1 VKKKLNI
8 GGAEEKVSDFYNT
21 IGWEKKSGVTEDAR
35 QWEDM
40 RNCSKEYVS
49 NCRKRLLKYI
59 PESGINFLD
68 MASGPIQYSE
78 YVDYSKG
85 FLKRYC
91 VDLSS
96 KALEDAESRIGDHG
110 VFLHGSFLDFDLEES
125 FFDCTVSLHTIYHM
139 DKDHQEKAVRKLL
152 HVTKADKPVII
163 VYSNPFNIISK
174 ILFMLRKFTGRRINP
189 DEKKLYFYQHPNTWW
204 EKFSD
209 VAKVEM
215 FPWRSLSTRVQTKL
229 IPDNK
234 IGRKMLSVLFYL
246 EDRFPNFFVKH
257 FAYSMIIMHKY

>member
-1 VKKKLNI
+1 VKKKSNI
-8 GGAEEKVSDFYNT
+8 SDAEKKVSDFYNT
-21 IGWEKKSGVTEDAR
+21 VGWEKKFGVTEDAM

-40 RNCSKEYVS
+40 RYCSKEYVS
-49 NCRKRLLKYI
+49 NCRKRLLKHI
-59 PESGINFLD
+59 PEAGINFLD

-85 FLKRYC
+85 FIKRYC

-96 KALEDAESRIGDHG
+96 KALEDAKSKIGEHG
-110 VFLHGSFLDFDLEES
+110 VFLHGSFLKINLEEN

-139 DKDHQEKAVRKLL
+139 DKDEQEKAVRKLL
-152 HVTKADKPVII
+152 FVTKTGKPVII
-163 VYSNPFNIISK
+163 VYSNPSNIISK
-174 ILFMLRKFTGRRINP
+174 ILSTMRQFTRREVKA
-189 DEKKLYFYQHPNTWW
+189 DEKKLYFYQHHNIWW

-215 FPWRSLSTRVQTKL
+215 LPWRSLSSRVQTKL
-229 IPDNK
+229 IPNNRV
-234 IGRKMLSVLFYL
+234 GRKMLSALFYL

-257 FAYSMIIMHKY
+257 FSYSMIILHKY